1 MPQNLED
8 RIIDGCKIHL
18 MPKVELE
25 GDWVGNDGLMRQ
37 LAAAWL
43 VTGEGDRP
51 MNPVIVGSPG
61 CGKTSLV
68 AAMAKELKKDLYIFQ
83 CTMDTRPEDLLIT
96 PVLTEDRTVRY
107 QASSL
112 VTAMLT
118 GGICILDEGN
128 RMRDKAWAS
137 LAPLLDARRYV
148 ESIVTGIRI
157 QADPEFRI
165 AATMNEDASVYNLP
179 EYIKSRLRPR
189 IMVPEADHET
199 LSTIIKTSL
208 PFVDKKVLDAVLKF
222 LKLAE
227 NKQKAFSIRQAVQ
240 LADLANKICAQNA
253 DARLEEVVK
262 DTAWAVADVDKIEG

>member
-1 MPQNLED
+1 MPNNENFKT
-8 RIIDGCKIHL
+8 IDGCKIYL

-25 GDWVGNDGLMRQ
+25 GQWVGNESLMRQ

-43 VTGEGDRP
+43 VTGDGDRP

-68 AAMAKELKKDLYIFQ
+68 AAMAKELHQDLYIFQ

-96 PVLTEDRTVRY
+96 PVLTEDRSVRY

-112 VTAMLT
+112 VTAMIK

-148 ESIVTGIRI
+148 ESIVTGLRI
-157 QADPEFRI
+157 HAHPEFRI

-189 IMVPEADHET
+189 IIVPEADHET
-199 LSTIIKTSL
+199 LRTIIETSL
-208 PFVDKKVLDAVLKF
+208 PFVEQKVLDAVLKF

-227 NKQKAFSIRQAVQ
+227 TRQKAFSIRQAVQ
-240 LADLANKICAQNA
+240 LTDLSHKICSQAP
-253 DARLEEVVK
+253 DASVSDVVSES
-262 DTAWAVADVDKIEG
+262 AMAIADVGNIEE

>member
-1 MPQNLED
+1 MQQNEKVKT
-8 RIIDGCKIHL
+8 IDGCKIHL
-18 MPKVELE
+18 MPQVELE
-25 GDWVGNDGLMRQ
+25 GNWVGNDSLLRQ
-37 LAAAWL
+37 LGAAWH
-43 VTGEGDRP
+43 VTGKGDRP

-68 AAMAKELKKDLYIFQ
+68 AAMAKKEKQDLYIFQ

-96 PVLTEDRTVRY
+96 PVLTEDKSVRY

-112 VTAMLT
+112 VTAMIT

-157 QADPEFRI
+157 HAHPEFRI

-189 IMVPEADHET
+189 IMVPEANHET
-199 LSTIIKTSL
+199 LRAIIETSL
-208 PFVDKKVLDAVLKF
+208 PFVDKKVLDAVLIF
-222 LKLAE
+222 LKAAE
-227 NKQKAFSIRQAVQ
+227 ERQKAFSIRQAVQ
-240 LADLANKICAQNA
+240 LADLSNKICAQA
-253 DARLEEVVK
+253 PEACVDDVVS
-262 DTAWAVADVDKIEG
+262 DSAMAVADVSNIQE